1 MQGRPAAGRDGRA
14 AVEPAHAPRTRV
26 HAPHPALERL
36 AALAARS
43 LSVSSARAEL
53 TEDGEPTGAG
63 ACVGLLAPVDPL
75 LTATALAPAPLAV
88 PDARA
93 DERWSA
99 LPAVTSGVVGSFLG
113 VPVRG
118 TDARVVGV
126 LAVFD
131 PVPRRWTRTDVDLLT
146 DLAAVAVGELQLSAL
161 SVQHEVDRLRWR
173 LAVAAGGVGSFDYDL
188 ASGVISWD
196 DRMLEMFG
204 YTAAEFDGS
213 LGAFDARVHPDDLP
227 RVRESIAA
235 AVEGGAPFQAE
246 YRVLL
251 PSGETRWITARGE
264 VLRDET
270 GRPLRL
276 LGAGYDT
283 TAARGDDARVA
294 RVLESMP
301 TAFYSVDREW
311 RFTYVNAEAERL
323 LQRPREELLGR
334 DAWELYPDAVG
345 TSFDTEF
352 RRALRTGEPVAFEA
366 HYPPPLDGWFEVRA
380 WPGPDGLSVYFLDV
394 TARRAAQ
401 EEAER
406 TARRLELVAT
416 VSSDLVATLDAE
428 EAVARLARHVVPALA
443 RWSIVTLVDESGS
456 MRDIGS
462 WHAQEELRG
471 VADAYRRARLSALSP
486 DSPLLRARPGL
497 EPVTIASDATRRVGS
512 VLAPPARALLEQ
524 LAPEWAYALPLRAR
538 GRLLGMMTLYRALQ
552 DGPLSPQDL
561 ATAVQV
567 ADRAGLALDNASLY
581 ARQQH
586 VAEGLQRSLLTPPVE
601 PDHLEVRVRYRPAAQ
616 AVQVGGDWYD
626 SFLQPDGSTVLVIG
640 DVMGHDVDAAAAMSQ
655 VRGLLR
661 GIAYSSGGSPAA
673 VLSTLDATMR
683 GLAVATTATAVVAR
697 LEQTCAER
705 EEGVTR
711 LRWSNAGHLPPVL
724 LRPDG
729 TVAELT
735 SGEPDLL
742 LGIAPHLPRRDGH
755 VRLERGS
762 TLLLFTDG
770 LVERR
775 GQDIDEGLVRLRE
788 VVAELAHA
796 DLDDLCD
803 AILERLLPPEPEDDV
818 ALVAVRLHPQDGPR
832 PQVAGPHVLPDDL
845 PLPAP

>member
-1 MQGRPAAGRDGRA
+1 MQGRPAAGRDGR
-14 AVEPAHAPRTRV
+14 VVGDPAHAPRTRV
-26 HAPHPALERL
+26 PAPHPALERL

-75 LTATALAPAPLAV
+75 LTAAALAPAPLAV
-88 PDARA
+88 ADARA
-93 DERWSA
+93 DERWAA

-131 PVPRRWTRTDVDLLT
+131 PAPRRWTRTDVDLLT

-173 LAVAAGGVGSFDYDL
+173 LAVSAGGVGSFDYDL

-196 DRMLEMFG
+196 ERMLEMFG

-213 LGAFDARVHPDDLP
+213 LAAFDARVHPDDLP
-227 RVRESIAA
+227 RVHESIAA
-235 AVEGGAPFQAE
+235 AVEGRAPFQAE

-264 VLRDET
+264 VLRDES

-323 LQRPREELLGR
+323 LRRSREELLGR
-334 DAWELYPDAVG
+334 DVWELYPDAAG

-366 HYPPPLDGWFEVRA
+366 HYPPPLDAWFEVRA
-380 WPGPDGLSVYFLDV
+380 WPDPDGLSVYFLDV
-394 TARRAAQ
+394 SARRAAQ

-416 VSSDLVATLDAE
+416 VSSDLVATLDADG
-428 EAVARLARHVVPALA
+428 AVARLARHVVPTLA
-443 RWSIVTLVDESGS
+443 RWAVVTVVDDGGQ
-456 MRDIGS
+456 MRDVGS
-462 WHAQEELRG
+462 WHADPALRELTARYCRVRLAG
-471 VADAYRRARLSALSP
+471 LAADAPLRRSQARQGTVVIESGAAQRLSQVLSGEARE
-486 DSPLLRARPGL
+486 LLL
-497 EPVTIASDATRRVGS
+497 
-512 VLAPPARALLEQ
+512 Q
-524 LAPEWAYALPLRAR
+524 LAPESAYVLPLRAR
-538 GRLLGMMTLYRALQ
+538 GRLLGMMSLFRSAG
-552 DGPLSPQDL
+552 DDPLSGDDL
-561 ATAVQV
+561 ATAVQI

-626 SFLQPDGSTVLVIG
+626 SFLQPDGGTVLVIG

-655 VRGLLR
+655 VRSLLR

-697 LEQTCAER
+697 LEQTGTER

-755 VRLERGS
+755 VRLDRGS

-775 GQDIDEGLVRLRE
+775 DQDIDEGLARLRE

-803 AILERLLPPEPEDDV
+803 AILEQLLPPEPEDDV

-845 PLPAP
+845 PLPGP